1 MSASDP
7 LIDVCVAGLDLVPLE
22 MAITAAGA
30 AIGPPPVSGVM
41 QSQSVTLYCKRHSNI
56 ERLIARVRSEF
67 ADVPTGVTLSEL
79 VSAVLHCAAL
89 FGVSLLTETEVCILA
104 TETVA
109 QMEGELFRA
118 TTCGGLPALNRSAQ
132 SDTAVAEAWPPVWQ
146 RIMLSWLD
154 DVGKRRW
161 YDRAVILHRIGVAA
175 LTASVAIIKS
185 QWANTVRRL
194 GDCILKWAGHG
205 EHLTIRLL
213 RHLSIRIGHASRRMA
228 HRRRLYG
235 R

>member
-7 LIDVCVAGLDLVPLE
+7 LIDVCVAGLDLVPVE

-30 AIGPPPVSGVM
+30 AIGPPPIAGVM
-41 QSQSVTLYCKRHSNI
+41 QSQSVILYCKRHSNV
-56 ERLIARVRSEF
+56 ERLIERVRSDF

-79 VSAVLHCAAL
+79 VSAVLSCAAL
-89 FGVSLLTETEVCILA
+89 FGVGIMTETEVYDLA

-109 QMEGELFRA
+109 QMEAEL
-118 TTCGGLPALNRSAQ
+118 TELQLVGGLPALNRSAQ
-132 SDTAVAEAWPPVWQ
+132 SDTAVAEAWLPGWQ
-146 RIMLSWLD
+146 RIMLSRLD

-161 YDRAVILHRIGVAA
+161 YDRAVILRQVGMTA
-175 LTASVAIIKS
+175 LTASVAIIKT
-185 QWANTVRRL
+185 QWANTVRQL
-194 GDCILKWAGHG
+194 GDCILKWAGRG

-213 RHLSIRIGHASRRMA
+213 RHLSIRIGHAARRMA

>member
-7 LIDVCVAGLDLVPLE
+7 LIDVCVAGLDLVPVE

-30 AIGPPPVSGVM
+30 AVGPPPIAGVM
-41 QSQSVTLYCKRHSNI
+41 QAQSVILYCKRRSNI

-79 VSAVLHCAAL
+79 VSAVLNCAAL
-89 FGVSLLTETEVCILA
+89 FGVSILTETEVYILA

-109 QMEGELFRA
+109 QMEAEL
-118 TTCGGLPALNRSAQ
+118 TEVQPVGGLPALNRSAQ
-132 SDTAVAEAWPPVWQ
+132 SDTAVAEAWVPGWQ

-154 DVGKRRW
+154 GVGKGRW
-161 YDRAVILHRIGVAA
+161 HDRAVILHRVGMTA
-175 LTASVAIIKS
+175 LTASVAIIETQS
-185 QWANTVRRL
+185 DNTVRQL
-194 GDCILKWAGHG
+194 GDCILRWAGHG
-205 EHLTIRLL
+205 EHLTIRML
-213 RHLSIRIGHASRRMA
+213 RHLSIGLGHAARRMA
-228 HRRRLYG
+228 QRRRLYG

>member
-7 LIDVCVAGLDLVPLE
+7 LIDVCVAGLDLVPVE

-30 AIGPPPVSGVM
+30 AIGPPPIAGVM
-41 QSQSVTLYCKRHSNI
+41 QAQSVILYCKRHSNI

-67 ADVPTGVTLSEL
+67 ADVPTGVTLSES
-79 VSAVLHCAAL
+79 VSAVLNCAAL
-89 FGVSLLTETEVCILA
+89 FGVSLLTETEVYILA

-109 QMEGELFRA
+109 QMEAEL
-118 TTCGGLPALNRSAQ
+118 TELQPVGGLPAINRSAQ
-132 SDTAVAEAWPPVWQ
+132 SDTAVAGARLPGWQ

-154 DVGKRRW
+154 GVGKERW
-161 YDRAVILHRIGVAA
+161 HVRAVILHRVVMTA
-175 LTASVAIIKS
+175 LTASVAIIKTR
-185 QWANTVRRL
+185 WANAVREL
-194 GDCILKWAGHG
+194 GDCILNWAGHG

-213 RHLSIRIGHASRRMA
+213 RHLSIGLGHAARRMA
-228 HRRRLYG
+228 QRRRLYG

>member
-7 LIDVCVAGLDLVPLE
+7 LIDVCVAGLDLVPVE

-30 AIGPPPVSGVM
+30 AIGPPPISGVM
-41 QSQSVTLYCKRHSNI
+41 QSPSVTLYCKRHSNI

-79 VSAVLHCAAL
+79 VSAVLHCATL
-89 FGVSLLTETEVCILA
+89 FGVSIMTETEVYNLA
-104 TETVA
+104 TETIA
-109 QMEGELFRA
+109 QMEAEL
-118 TTCGGLPALNRSAQ
+118 TELQPVDGLPALNRSAQ
-132 SDTAVAEAWPPVWQ
+132 SDTAVAETWVPGWQ

-154 DVGKRRW
+154 GVGNGRW
-161 YDRAVILHRIGVAA
+161 HDRVEILHRVGMMA
-175 LTASVAIIKS
+175 LTASVAIIKT
-185 QWANTVRRL
+185 QWANTVREL
-194 GDCILKWAGHG
+194 GDCILRWAGHG
-205 EHLTIRLL
+205 EHLTTLLL
-213 RHLSIRIGHASRRMA
+213 RHLSIRIGHAARRMA